1 MVEVLGREIR
11 ITPFNVGLVIGTVS
25 FISIFYVESSLARNF
40 IGFLIGS
47 GFSPV
52 FTSRTDHSSRYFA
65 LSFVLILFTFMVLA
79 GFRYPMIFAF
89 SVLALSALSEAEG
102 RAALEVSKRQRN
114 ENKDEE

>member
-1 MVEVLGREIR
+1 
-11 ITPFNVGLVIGTVS
+11 
-25 FISIFYVESSLARNF
+25 
-40 IGFLIGS
+40 
-47 GFSPV
+47 
-52 FTSRTDHSSRYFA
+52 
-65 LSFVLILFTFMVLA
+65 MVLA